1 MGDAKQADVAL
12 TPAPAGRRILGR
24 LRSARRE
31 QQEERDAHTTA
42 CQRSAAFV
50 ERAIIALVRAFLLF
64 MAIAASACSACDER
78 AVVERGREGIDRGL
92 AKGRDLLARDDEPEE
107 AAPPPPARE
116 GNDARLLINGEAAF
130 LERLRL
136 IDEAERSILVQA
148 LIFKADTTGGA
159 IADRLIARKR
169 EDPDLDIRVIV
180 DAYANIQDY
189 DAQMLYFELID
200 AGIDVQGYEPFY
212 LEWINEID
220 TDDWAAGHKRYH
232 EKYLVVD
239 GERAIVGGMNIGDEY
254 ARVGDDPALIWR
266 DQDVYL
272 EGPVVA
278 DIAAAFDEN
287 YRTFR
292 QIQARRPSI
301 VEPDRYWDAWRHVHP
316 GLRRAVTRSLGRDRS
331 WRDTPRAPL
340 DRADLTRRSV
350 SSPVHDDVT
359 VRFIRSRPRL
369 GERWIDEAYREQID
383 RARSSIVIANAYLI
397 PTPGI
402 REALLD
408 AARRGVA
415 ITLITNSRE
424 TNDIPLI
431 NDAGRVHYQALIEA
445 GVEIYEWHAERHGEG
460 TIHAKLA
467 VFDRAVAIVGSYN
480 LDPRSLALNSE
491 DVVVIDDARI
501 GAELHDRVMEVDLRM
516 AERITPEQAERWSD
530 PDLVPRF
537 DSMPRVPW
545 WDPRFDADRFELYL
559 IGRAGGML

>member
-1 MGDAKQADVAL
+1 MC
-12 TPAPAGRRILGR
+12 
-24 LRSARRE
+24 RSLIAI
-31 QQEERDAHTTA
+31 
-42 CQRSAAFV
+42 SAAL
-50 ERAIIALVRAFLLF
+50 AL
-64 MAIAASACSACDER
+64 SACSACEEQT
-78 AVVERGREGIDRGL
+78 AEQVERGRAELDRSL
-92 AKGRDLLARDDEPEE
+92 TKSRELLDRDEDEEDE
-107 AAPPPPARE
+107 AASPPPPERE
-116 GNDARLLINGEAAF
+116 GNRARLLINGEAAF

-136 IDEAERSILVQA
+136 IDEAERSIVVQA
-148 LIFKADTTGGA
+148 LIFKADSSGGA

-169 EDPDLDIRVIV
+169 ERPDIDIRVIV

-220 TDDWAAGHKRYH
+220 TRDWAAGHKRYH

-254 ARVGDDPALIWR
+254 ARVGRDPALIWR

-272 EGPVVA
+272 EGPVVS
-278 DIAAAFDEN
+278 DIARAFDEN
-287 YRTFR
+287 YRSFR

-301 VEPDRYWDAWRHVHP
+301 VEPDRYWEAWRQVHP
-316 GLRRAVTRSLGRDRS
+316 GLRRAVTASLGRDRT
-331 WRDTPRAPL
+331 WRAAPRAAL
-340 DRADLTRRSV
+340 DRDALRSRRV
-350 SSPVHDDVT
+350 ESPLHDEVA
-359 VRFIRSRPRL
+359 VRFVRSRPRL
-369 GERWIDEAYREQID
+369 GERWIDEAYRREID

-402 REALLD
+402 RQALID

-424 TNDIPLI
+424 TNDIPMI
-431 NDAGRVHYQALIEA
+431 NDAGRLHYRALMDASIA
-445 GVEIYEWHAERHGEG
+445 IYEWHAERHGEG

-467 VFDRAVAIVGSYN
+467 VFDEAVAIVGSYN

-501 GAELHDRVMEVDLRM
+501 ASELHQRVTEVDLRM
-516 AERITPEQAERWSD
+516 AERVTAAQATAWSD
-530 PDLVPRF
+530 PNLVPRF
-537 DSMPRVPW
+537 EDMPRVPW
-545 WDPRFDADRFELYL
+545 WDPRFDADRFELFL
-559 IGRAGGML
+559 IGQAGGVL